1 LRDIEY
7 PLSIFTE
14 EDAIS
19 FHRFALAVPAT
30 AARRTPGL
38 RRSRFAVCLALCLFS
53 SALVHQATG
62 ANEELKTVRVGYQ
75 KYGSFNVIKAQ
86 GVFDKFLAAKG
97 INVEWFLFPAGPQLL
112 EALNGGSIDLGHTG
126 EAPPIF
132 AQAAGVPLVYLGNEP
147 PYPAGEAI
155 LVPKD
160 SNIRSLADLKG
171 KKVALNKGSNVHYL
185 LLKALE
191 QAGLKY
197 QEIHPVYLPPA
208 DARAA
213 FQGGSVDAWAI
224 WDPYLTAAQSATGA
238 RILVNGTS
246 LVANR
251 EFFLGSRKFVEAHP
265 EVIEVLH
272 QAVEKA
278 SEWSTER
285 PQEVAEFLSPQ
296 VGIDAKVLET
306 IIRRQPSGFKPIDA
320 SVISDQQRIAD
331 AFFQLNLIPKAV
343 IVREAVITIE

>member
-1 LRDIEY
+1 M
-7 PLSIFTE
+7 FTE

-19 FHRFALAVPAT
+19 FHSFALRVSTRAG
-30 AARRTPGL
+30 RRDPGH
-38 RRSRFAVCLALCLFS
+38 RRSGLAVCLALCLFS
-53 SALVHQATG
+53 ILLVLKATA
-62 ANEELKTVRVGYQ
+62 ANEELRTVRVGYQ

-86 GVFDKFLAAKG
+86 GVFDNLLAAKG
-97 INVEWFLFPAGPQLL
+97 VHVEWFLFPAGPQLL

-160 SNIRSLADLKG
+160 SNMRSVADLKG

-185 LLKALE
+185 LLKAVE

-197 QEIHPVYLPPA
+197 QDIHPVYLPPA

-238 RILVNGTS
+238 RILVDGTN

-251 EFFLGSRKFVEAHP
+251 EFFLGAKKFVEAHP

-278 SEWSTER
+278 SQWSTEK

-296 VGIDAKVLET
+296 VGIEAKILET
-306 IIRRQPSGFKPIDA
+306 IVRRQPSGFRPIDA

-331 AFFQLNLIPKAV
+331 SFFQLNLIPKAV
-343 IVREAVITIE
+343 VVQEAVITQ

>member
-1 LRDIEY
+1 MKMHVFIHSLAKRLSAGVARGIPACHGLDI
-7 PLSIFTE
+7 
-14 EDAIS
+14 
-19 FHRFALAVPAT
+19 AV
-30 AARRTPGL
+30 L
-38 RRSRFAVCLALCLFS
+38 VALCLFS
-53 SALVHQATG
+53 SALFIKAAG
-62 ANEELKTVRVGYQ
+62 DNEQLRTVRLGYQ
-75 KYGSFNVIKAQ
+75 KYGSFSVIKAQ
-86 GVFDKFLAAKG
+86 GAFDKLLAAKG
-97 INVEWFLFPAGPQLL
+97 VLVEWFLFPAGPQLL
-112 EALNGGSIDLGHTG
+112 EALNAGSIDMGHTG

-132 AQAAGVPLVYLGNEP
+132 AQAAGVALVYVGNEP

-160 SNIRSLADLKG
+160 SNIRSVADLKG

-197 QEIHPVYLPPA
+197 QDIRPVYLPPA

-213 FQGGSVDAWAI
+213 FEGGSVDAWAI
-224 WDPYLTAAQSATGA
+224 WDPYLTAAQAATGA
-238 RILVNGTS
+238 RILIDGSN

-251 EFFLGSRKFVEAHP
+251 EFFLGSRKFVEAHS
-265 EVIEVLH
+265 EVIEVLRE
-272 QAVEKA
+272 AVDKA
-278 SEWSTER
+278 SEWSAER

-296 VGIDAKVLET
+296 VGIDAKLLET
-306 IIRRQPSGFKPIDA
+306 IVRRQPSGFKPIDA

-343 IVREAVITIE
+343 VVKEAVPTQQ

>member
-1 LRDIEY
+1 MR
-7 PLSIFTE
+7 FF
-14 EDAIS
+14 S
-19 FHRFALAVPAT
+19 FHHFAIRASARAV
-30 AARRTPGL
+30 RRDPL
-38 RRSRFAVCLALCLFS
+38 CRRSDFAVWVALCLCS
-53 SALVHQATG
+53 SALVLKATG
-62 ANEELKTVRVGYQ
+62 GNEELRTVRVGYQ

-86 GVFDKFLAAKG
+86 GALDRLLAARG
-97 INVEWFLFPAGPQLL
+97 VHVEWFLFPAGPQLL
-112 EALNGGSIDLGHTG
+112 EALNAGSIDLGHTG

-132 AQAAGVPLVYLGNEP
+132 AQAAGVPLVYIGNEP

-160 SNIRSLADLKG
+160 SNIRSIADLKG

-185 LLKALE
+185 LLKVVE

-197 QEIHPVYLPPA
+197 QDIHPVYLPPA

-213 FQGGSVDAWAI
+213 FEGGSIDAWAI
-224 WDPYLTAAQSATGA
+224 WDPYLTAAQAATGA
-238 RILVNGTS
+238 RILVDGTN

-251 EFFLGSRKFVEAHP
+251 EFFLGSKKFVEAHP
-265 EVIEVLH
+265 EVIEVLKE
-272 QAVEKA
+272 AVDKA
-278 SEWSTER
+278 SQWSTES

-296 VGIDAKVLET
+296 VGIDAKILET
-306 IIRRQPSGFKPIDA
+306 IARRQPSGFKSINA

-343 IVREAVITIE
+343 VVQEAVITQQ

>member
-1 LRDIEY
+1 MNFFH
-7 PLSIFTE
+7 IFFISLPGSTVGRIPGSQRSGL
-14 EDAIS
+14 AI
-19 FHRFALAVPAT
+19 F
-30 AARRTPGL
+30 
-38 RRSRFAVCLALCLFS
+38 LALSLIS
-53 SALVHQATG
+53 SALTLTASAG
-62 ANEELKTVRVGYQ
+62 LEELKSIQVGYQ

-86 GVFDKFLAAKG
+86 GAFDRLMAAKG
-97 INVEWFLFPAGPQLL
+97 VHVEWFLFPAGPQLL
-112 EALNGGSIDLGHTG
+112 EALNAGSIELGHTG

-132 AQAAGVPLVYLGNEP
+132 AQAAGVPFVYLGNQP
-147 PYPAGEAI
+147 PYSAGEGI

-160 SNIRSLADLKG
+160 SPIRSVEDLKG

-185 LLKALE
+185 LLKALD

-197 QEIHPVYLPPA
+197 QDIHPVYLPPA

-224 WDPYLTAAQSATGA
+224 WDPYLTAAQAATGA
-238 RILVNGTS
+238 RILVDGSN

-265 EVIEVLH
+265 EVIEVLR
-272 QAVEKA
+272 QAADEA
-278 SEWSTER
+278 SRWSTEK

-296 VGIDAKVLET
+296 VGIEPKILET
-306 IIRRQPSGFKPIDA
+306 IVRRQPSGFKPIDA

-343 IVREAVITIE
+343 EVREAVLTAQ

>member
-1 LRDIEY
+1 M
-7 PLSIFTE
+7 FTE

-19 FHRFALAVPAT
+19 FHSFALRLSAT
-30 AARRTPGL
+30 AGRRDSCH
-38 RRSRFAVCLALCLFS
+38 RRSGLAVCLALCLFS
-53 SALVHQATG
+53 SLLVHQATG

-238 RILVNGTS
+238 RILVDGTN

>member
-1 LRDIEY
+1 MTCRRSGFAVSLA
-7 PLSIFTE
+7 LSL
-14 EDAIS
+14 IS
-19 FHRFALAVPAT
+19 GALALT
-30 AARRTPGL
+30 A
-38 RRSRFAVCLALCLFS
+38 
-53 SALVHQATG
+53 SAG
-62 ANEELKTVRVGYQ
+62 PEELRSVQVGYQ
-75 KYGSFNVIKAQ
+75 KYGSFNVVKAQ
-86 GVFDKFLAAKG
+86 GAFDRLMAAKG
-97 INVEWFLFPAGPQLL
+97 VHVEWFLFPAGPQLL
-112 EALNGGSIDLGHTG
+112 EALNAGSIELGHTG

-132 AQAAGVPLVYLGNEP
+132 AQAAGVPLVYLGNQP

-160 SNIRSLADLKG
+160 SNIRSVAGLKG

-185 LLKALE
+185 LLRALD

-197 QEIHPVYLPPA
+197 QDIHPVYLPPA

-213 FQGGSVDAWAI
+213 FEGGSVDAWAI
-224 WDPYLTAAQSATGA
+224 WDPYLTAAQAATGA
-238 RILVNGTS
+238 RILVDGSN

-265 EVIEVLH
+265 DVIEVLRK
-272 QAVEKA
+272 AVDEA
-278 SEWSTER
+278 SRWSTER

-296 VGIDAKVLET
+296 VGIEPRILET
-306 IIRRQPSGFKPIDA
+306 IVRRQPSGFKPIDA

-343 IVREAVITIE
+343 AVREAITNPQ